1 MAGMNFTIKKFKPV
15 GIRGAWRPADNG
27 TDRVMDVKSALNWWA
42 SAVLGLLTIVPLMV
56 VPSPVRADI
65 YMYRDANGVLHFTNV
80 PASAEYRLYIRSSRP
95 RFKAQPGTKKFDG
108 IIQDAARRYG
118 VDFSLLKAIIRAES
132 SFDPQA
138 ISRKGAR
145 GLMQI
150 MPQNFQTLDI
160 QDPFDPQQNIMGG
173 ARYFRSLLDRYQG
186 KVALTLAAYNA
197 GPTAVDRYRRIPP
210 YAETQNYVEKVL
222 RYYKHYK
229 NNT

>member
-1 MAGMNFTIKKFKPV
+1 MLILLATAP
-15 GIRGAWRPADNG
+15 
-27 TDRVMDVKSALNWWA
+27 
-42 SAVLGLLTIVPLMV
+42 SAVP
-56 VPSPVRADI
+56 ADI
-65 YMYRDANGVLHFTNV
+65 YMYRDADGVLHFTNV
-80 PASAEYRLYIRSSRP
+80 PASTKYRLYIRNRKPAFSTS
-95 RFKAQPGTKKFDG
+95 PGSKKYDG

-132 SFDPQA
+132 SFNPQA

-150 MPQNFQTLDI
+150 MPQNFRTLEI
-160 QDPFDPQQNIMGG
+160 QDPFDPKQNIMGG
-173 ARYFRSLLDRYQG
+173 ARYFRSLLDRYEG

-210 YAETQNYVEKVL
+210 YVETQDYVEKVL
-222 RYYKHYK
+222 RYYRYYK

>member
-1 MAGMNFTIKKFKPV
+1 MCIRMGKYWLGTAG
-15 GIRGAWRPADNG
+15 A
-27 TDRVMDVKSALNWWA
+27 
-42 SAVLGLLTIVPLMV
+42 GLLAALILLATA
-56 VPSPVRADI
+56 PSPVRADI

-80 PASAEYRLYIRSSRP
+80 PASANYRVYIRSSKP
-95 RFKAQPGTKKFDG
+95 RLKASPGTKKFDG
-108 IIQDAARRYG
+108 IIQDASRRYN

-132 SFDPQA
+132 SFNPQA

-150 MPQNFQTLDI
+150 MPENFQTLDI
-160 QDPFDPQQNIMGG
+160 RDPFDPKQNIMGG
-173 ARYFRSLLDRYQG
+173 ARYFRNLLDRYKG

-210 YAETQNYVEKVL
+210 YVETQDYVEKVL
-222 RYYKHYK
+222 RFYKFYK

>member
-1 MAGMNFTIKKFKPV
+1 M
-15 GIRGAWRPADNG
+15 GIRGKTYG
-27 TDRVMDVKSALNWWA
+27 LQLVG
-42 SAVLGLLTIVPLMV
+42 LGLLAGLILTALAPL
-56 VPSPVRADI
+56 PAHADI

-80 PASAEYRLYIRSSRP
+80 PASSKYRLYIRSSKP
-95 RFKAQPGTKKFDG
+95 RFNSPPGNKKYDG
-108 IIQDAARRYG
+108 IIKDAARRYG

-132 SFDPQA
+132 SFNPLA

-150 MPQNFQTLDI
+150 MPENYKTLDI

-173 ARYFRSLLDRYQG
+173 ARYFRTLLDRYQG

-210 YAETQNYVEKVL
+210 YVETQDYVEKVL

>member
-1 MAGMNFTIKKFKPV
+1 MRMPMDITSR
-15 GIRGAWRPADNG
+15 RGLAA
-27 TDRVMDVKSALNWWA
+27 
-42 SAVLGLLTIVPLMV
+42 GLLLVLILLAAS
-56 VPSPVRADI
+56 PSPAGADI

-80 PASAEYRLYIRSSRP
+80 PVSNKYRVYIRSRPP
-95 RFKAQPGTKKFDG
+95 RFNAPPGTKKFDG
-108 IIQDAARRYG
+108 IIQDASRRYDL
-118 VDFSLLKAIIRAES
+118 DFSLLKAIIRAES
-132 SFDPQA
+132 SFNPQA

-150 MPQNFQTLDI
+150 MPENFQTLDI
-160 QDPFDPQQNIMGG
+160 QDPFDPKQNIMGG

-210 YAETQNYVEKVL
+210 YVETQDYVEKVL
-222 RYYKHYK
+222 RFYKYYK

>member
-1 MAGMNFTIKKFKPV
+1 M
-15 GIRGAWRPADNG
+15 GIRGKTYG
-27 TDRVMDVKSALNWWA
+27 LQLVG
-42 SAVLGLLTIVPLMV
+42 LGLLAGLILTALAPL
-56 VPSPVRADI
+56 PAHADI

-80 PASAEYRLYIRSSRP
+80 PASSKYRLYVRSSKP
-95 RFKAQPGTKKFDG
+95 RFNTPTGNKKYDG
-108 IIQDAARRYG
+108 IIKDAAHRYG

-132 SFDPQA
+132 SFNPLA

-150 MPQNFQTLDI
+150 MPENYKTLDI

-173 ARYFRSLLDRYQG
+173 ARYFRTLLDRYQG

-210 YAETQNYVEKVL
+210 YVETQDYVEKVL

>member
-1 MAGMNFTIKKFKPV
+1 MRISTKIKRRARIAAGALVALILLAAAP
-15 GIRGAWRPADNG
+15 
-27 TDRVMDVKSALNWWA
+27 SA
-42 SAVLGLLTIVPLMV
+42 
-56 VPSPVRADI
+56 VRADI
-65 YMYRDANGVLHFTNV
+65 YMYRDADGVLHFTNV
-80 PASAEYRLYIRSSRP
+80 PASTKYRLYIRNRKPAFSTS
-95 RFKAQPGTKKFDG
+95 PGTKKYDG

-132 SFDPQA
+132 SFNPQA

-150 MPQNFQTLDI
+150 MPQNFRTLEI
-160 QDPFDPQQNIMGG
+160 QDPFDPKQNIMGG
-173 ARYFRSLLDRYQG
+173 ARYFRSLLDRYEG

-210 YAETQNYVEKVL
+210 YVETQDYVEKVL
-222 RYYKHYK
+222 RYYRYYK

>member
-1 MAGMNFTIKKFKPV
+1 MRISTKIKRRARIAAGALVALILLAAAP
-15 GIRGAWRPADNG
+15 
-27 TDRVMDVKSALNWWA
+27 SA
-42 SAVLGLLTIVPLMV
+42 
-56 VPSPVRADI
+56 VRADI
-65 YMYRDANGVLHFTNV
+65 YMYRDADGVLHFTNV
-80 PASAEYRLYIRSSRP
+80 PASTKYRLYIRNRKPAFNTS
-95 RFKAQPGTKKFDG
+95 PGTKKYDG

-132 SFDPQA
+132 SFNPQA

-150 MPQNFQTLDI
+150 MPQNFRTLEI
-160 QDPFDPQQNIMGG
+160 QDPFDPKQNIMGG
-173 ARYFRSLLDRYQG
+173 ARYFRSLLDRYEG

-210 YAETQNYVEKVL
+210 YVETQDYVEKVL
-222 RYYKHYK
+222 RYYKYYK

>member
-1 MAGMNFTIKKFKPV
+1 MRISTKIKHRVRIAAG
-15 GIRGAWRPADNG
+15 
-27 TDRVMDVKSALNWWA
+27 ALVA
-42 SAVLGLLTIVPLMV
+42 LILLAAASSAVQ
-56 VPSPVRADI
+56 ADI
-65 YMYRDANGVLHFTNV
+65 YMYRDADGVLHFTNV
-80 PASAEYRLYIRSSRP
+80 PASTKYRLYIRNRKPAFSTS
-95 RFKAQPGTKKFDG
+95 PGTKKYDG

-132 SFDPQA
+132 SFNPQA

-150 MPQNFQTLDI
+150 MPQNFRTLEI
-160 QDPFDPQQNIMGG
+160 RDPFDPKQNIMGG
-173 ARYFRSLLDRYQG
+173 ARYFRSLLDRYEG

-210 YAETQNYVEKVL
+210 YVETQDYVEKVL
-222 RYYKHYK
+222 RYYRYYK

>member
-1 MAGMNFTIKKFKPV
+1 M
-15 GIRGAWRPADNG
+15 GA
-27 TDRVMDVKSALNWWA
+27 KSGFDWWA
-42 SAVLGLLTIVPLMV
+42 LAVGGLLATVLLALA
-56 VPSPVRADI
+56 PSPVGADI

-95 RFKAQPGTKKFDG
+95 RFRASPATKKFDG
-108 IIQDAARRYG
+108 LIQDAARRYG

-150 MPQNFQTLDI
+150 MPQNFQSLDI
-160 QDPFDPQQNIMGG
+160 QDPFDPKQNIMGG
-173 ARYFRSLLDRYQG
+173 TRYFRSLLDRYQG

-210 YAETQNYVEKVL
+210 YAETQDYVEKVL

>member
-1 MAGMNFTIKKFKPV
+1 ME
-15 GIRGAWRPADNG
+15 
-27 TDRVMDVKSALNWWA
+27 VKSVIRWWHA
-42 SAVLGLLTIVPLMV
+42 AATGLLTIVLLMAAS
-56 VPSPVRADI
+56 SPAGADI

-95 RFKAQPGTKKFDG
+95 RFKASPGTKKFDA
-108 IIQDAARRYG
+108 IIQNAARRYD

-150 MPQNFQTLDI
+150 MPQNFGTLDI
-160 QDPFDPQQNIMGG
+160 QDPFDPEQNIMGG
-173 ARYFRSLLDRYQG
+173 TRYFRSLLDRYQG
-186 KVALTLAAYNA
+186 KVSLTLAAYNA

-210 YAETQNYVEKVL
+210 YAETQDYVQKVL
-222 RYYKHYK
+222 RFYEHYK
-229 NNT
+229 KNT

>member
-1 MAGMNFTIKKFKPV
+1 MRV
-15 GIRGAWRPADNG
+15 RRGIYWRRG
-27 TDRVMDVKSALNWWA
+27 T
-42 SAVLGLLTIVPLMV
+42 GLLAGLILLALA
-56 VPSPVRADI
+56 PSTLPADI
-65 YMYRDANGVLHFTNV
+65 YMYRDADGVMHFTNV
-80 PASAEYRLYIRSSRP
+80 PVSANYRIYIQSSTP
-95 RFKAQPGTKKFDG
+95 RFNASSANKKYDG
-108 IIQDAARRYG
+108 IIQDAARRYD

-132 SFDPQA
+132 SFDSQA

-150 MPQNFQTLDI
+150 MPQNYAVLDI

-173 ARYFRSLLDRYQG
+173 ARYFRALLDRYQG

-210 YAETQNYVEKVL
+210 FAETQDYVTKVL
-222 RYYKHYK
+222 RFYKHYK

>member
-1 MAGMNFTIKKFKPV
+1 MIFTIKKFKAFNPR
-15 GIRGAWRPADNG
+15 IACRPTG
-27 TDRVMDVKSALNWWA
+27 KSTNVIMESRPSTYWWGWA
-42 SAVLGLLTIVPLMV
+42 AVGLLAILFSSAIPHVAG
-56 VPSPVRADI
+56 ADI

-80 PASAEYRLYIRSSRP
+80 PASTEYRLYIRNSQP
-95 RFKAQPGTKKFDG
+95 RFKTKPGTKKYDG
-108 IIQDAARRYG
+108 IIQDAARRYD

-132 SFDPQA
+132 SFNPLA

-150 MPQNFQTLDI
+150 MPANFQNLDI
-160 QDPFDPQQNIMGG
+160 QDPFDPEQNIMGG
-173 ARYFRSLLDRYQG
+173 TRYFRTLLDRYQG

-210 YAETQNYVEKVL
+210 YAETQDYVEKVL
-222 RYYKHYK
+222 RYYKYYK

>member
-1 MAGMNFTIKKFKPV
+1 MDPRRKTDWLQLAG
-15 GIRGAWRPADNG
+15 
-27 TDRVMDVKSALNWWA
+27 
-42 SAVLGLLTIVPLMV
+42 LGLLAGLILAVLSPL
-56 VPSPVRADI
+56 PAHADI

-80 PASAEYRLYIRSSRP
+80 PASSKYRLYIRGDKP
-95 RFKAQPGTKKFDG
+95 RFKTTPGSKKYDG
-108 IIQDAARRYG
+108 IIQDAARRYR

-132 SFDPQA
+132 SFNPLA

-150 MPQNFQTLDI
+150 MPENYKSLDI
-160 QDPFDPQQNIMGG
+160 QDPFDPTQNIMGG

-210 YAETQNYVEKVL
+210 YAETQDYVEKVL

>member
-1 MAGMNFTIKKFKPV
+1 MYEGGNRNRMRISTKIKRRVRIAAG
-15 GIRGAWRPADNG
+15 
-27 TDRVMDVKSALNWWA
+27 ALVVLILLA
-42 SAVLGLLTIVPLMV
+42 TAPSAVP
-56 VPSPVRADI
+56 ADI
-65 YMYRDANGVLHFTNV
+65 YMYRDADGVLHFTNV
-80 PASAEYRLYIRSSRP
+80 PASTKYRLYIRNRKPAFSTS
-95 RFKAQPGTKKFDG
+95 PGTKKYDG

-132 SFDPQA
+132 SFNPQA

-150 MPQNFQTLDI
+150 MPQNFRTLEI
-160 QDPFDPQQNIMGG
+160 QDPFDPKQNIMGG
-173 ARYFRSLLDRYQG
+173 ARYFRSLLDRYEG

-210 YAETQNYVEKVL
+210 YVETQDYVEKVL
-222 RYYKHYK
+222 RYYRYYK

>member
-1 MAGMNFTIKKFKPV
+1 MARMNFTIKKFKAV
-15 GIRGAWRPADNG
+15 GLHGFWRPADNG
-27 TDRVMDVKSALNWWA
+27 TDLVMDVNAALNWWLA
-42 SAVLGLLTIVPLMV
+42 AVLGLLTIVLLTMG
-56 VPSPVRADI
+56 PSPVRADI

-95 RFKAQPGTKKFDG
+95 RFKPSPGSRQFDG

-118 VDFSLLKAIIRAES
+118 VDFSLIKAIIRAES
-132 SFDPQA
+132 SFDPLA

-160 QDPFDPQQNIMGG
+160 QDPFDPEQNIMGG

-197 GPTAVDRYRRIPP
+197 GPTAVDRYRCVPP
-210 YAETQNYVEKVL
+210 YAETQHYVEKVL

-229 NNT
+229 SNT

>member
-1 MAGMNFTIKKFKPV
+1 MVLVRMRASEGTSWRESV
-15 GIRGAWRPADNG
+15 GPR
-27 TDRVMDVKSALNWWA
+27 L
-42 SAVLGLLTIVPLMV
+42 LGLLVLWV
-56 VPSPVRADI
+56 LAVPSAHADI
-65 YMYRDANGVLHFTNV
+65 YMYRDTNGVLHFTNV
-80 PASAEYRLYIRSSRP
+80 PASAKYSLFIANHNP
-95 RFKAQPGTKKFDG
+95 RFKEPSASKKYDA

-132 SFDPQA
+132 SFDALA

-150 MPQNFQTLDI
+150 MPQNYESLEI
-160 QDPFDPQQNIMGG
+160 QDPFDPHQNIMGG

-210 YAETQNYVEKVL
+210 YVETQDYVAKVL
-222 RYYKHYK
+222 RFYKHYK

>member
-1 MAGMNFTIKKFKPV
+1 MRLPTDKKRRQAIVAG
-15 GIRGAWRPADNG
+15 
-27 TDRVMDVKSALNWWA
+27 
-42 SAVLGLLTIVPLMV
+42 VLTLLVLLAAT
-56 VPSPVRADI
+56 PSTARADI
-65 YMYRDANGVLHFTNV
+65 YMYRDADGVLHFTNV
-80 PASAEYRLYIRSSRP
+80 PASAKYRLYIRSKKTPFNTS
-95 RFKAQPGTKKFDG
+95 PGTKKYDG
-108 IIQDAARRYG
+108 IIQDASRRYG

-132 SFDPQA
+132 SFNPLA

-150 MPQNFQTLDI
+150 MPQNFKPLDI
-160 QDPFDPQQNIMGG
+160 EDPFDPQQNIMGG

-210 YAETQNYVEKVL
+210 YVETQDYVEKVL
-222 RYYKHYK
+222 RYYKYYK